1 MSYIRTCIKGVEYC
15 IKKVNIVKLAFYF
28 NSLCKYISKYEKIQ
42 VFFPM
47 SWGCT
52 APQKFRN
59 LQNMVSAEYIIFRF
73 AI

>member
-1 MSYIRTCIKGVEYC
+1 MSYIRTCIKGVEHC
-15 IKKVNIVKLAFYF
+15 IKKVNIVKLTFY
-28 NSLCKYISKYEKIQ
+28 S
-42 VFFPM
+42 FFPM
-47 SWGCT
+47 SWWCT